1 MKQMMI
7 YNTLSRKKE
16 PFVPVHE
23 GQVGIY
29 ACGPTVYNYFHIGN
43 ARPFIIFDT
52 LRRFL
57 KHLGYKVTFVQ
68 NFTDI
73 DDKMIRRA
81 NEEGT
86 TVEAIANRYIEEYFK
101 DADALGV
108 QRADVHPRATKH
120 IGEII
125 ALIKKLEKN
134 GLAYA
139 TDNGDVYFD
148 TQAWRSN
155 YGKLIG
161 QNLDDLE
168 SGARI
173 EVGDI
178 KRHPMDFALWKGQK
192 PGEPAWKSPWGM
204 GRPGW
209 HIECSA
215 MSMKYLG
222 ETFDIHC
229 GGVDLIFPHHE
240 NEIAQSE
247 GATGKPFA
255 RYWMHNGHINVD
267 NRKMSKSAGNFFTVR
282 DIAKE
287 FDPEVV
293 RMFMLSAQYR
303 SPINFSREL
312 LIQAKTALDRLYTAR
327 DNATFALEHAPER
340 ELNDAERVFIER
352 AKAFEDRFDDAMC
365 DDLNTSE
372 ALGVLFEYV
381 RDMNTALSDANA
393 PCKQVIEAGLHSL
406 NVMAHEILGLLM
418 READTTP
425 DEIKQLVQARVEA
438 KKAKNF
444 AEADRLRAEILEKG
458 YSVEDTAKG
467 PLVKKI
473 ARS

>member
-23 GQVGIY
+23 GKVGIY

-57 KHLGYKVTFVQ
+57 KHMGYDVTFVQ

-81 NEEGT
+81 NEEHT
-86 TVEAIANRYIEEYFK
+86 TVDAIAEKYIGEYFK
-101 DADALGV
+101 DAEALGV
-108 QRADVHPRATKH
+108 MKADVHPRATKH

-125 ALIKKLEKN
+125 ALIKKLENK
-134 GLAYA
+134 GLAYEV
-139 TDNGDVYFD
+139 NGDVYFD
-148 TQAWRSN
+148 TQAYRSS
-155 YGKLIG
+155 YGKLSG

-168 SGARI
+168 SGARV

-178 KRHPMDFALWKGQK
+178 KRHPMDFALWKAQK

-229 GGVDLIFPHHE
+229 GGQDLVFPHHE
-240 NEIAQSE
+240 NEVAQSE

-255 RYWMHNGHINVD
+255 RYWMHNGFINV
-267 NRKMSKSAGNFFTVR
+267 NNEKMSKSAGNFFTVR
-282 DIAKE
+282 EIGE
-287 FDPEVV
+287 QFDLEAV
-293 RMFMLSAQYR
+293 RYFMLAAHYR
-303 SPINFSREL
+303 SPLNFSREL
-312 LIQAKTALDRLYTAR
+312 IEQSKAALDRLYNAR
-327 DNATFALEHAPER
+327 DNYEFLLKKGGTVDREPNEAEQKFLDGIPAIRER
-340 ELNDAERVFIER
+340 FI
-352 AKAFEDRFDDAMC
+352 AAMD
-365 DDLNTSE
+365 DDLNTAG
-372 ALGVLFEYV
+372 ALGALFDLVKEGNIV
-381 RDMNTALSDANA
+381 AVTGASTKAVQAALDA
-393 PCKQVIEAGLHSL
+393 L
-406 NVMAHEILGLLM
+406 NELTGVLGLLY
-418 READTTP
+418 RKEETAQDDVEA
-425 DEIKQLVQARVEA
+425 LVQQRQEAR
-438 KKAKNF
+438 KAKNWK
-444 AEADRLRAEILEKG
+444 EADRLRDLITSMGYILE
-458 YSVEDTAKG
+458 DTPQGAK
-467 PLVKKI
+467 VRK
-473 ARS
+473 A

>member
-1 MKQMMI
+1 MKTM
-7 YNTLSRKKE
+7 YVFNTLSRKKE
-16 PFVPVHE
+16 PLVPVHE
-23 GQVGIY
+23 GKVGIY
-29 ACGPTVYNYFHIGN
+29 ACGPTVYNFFHIGN
-43 ARPFIIFDT
+43 ARPFVIFDT

-57 KHLGYKVTFVQ
+57 VHLGYDVKFVQ

-81 NEEGT
+81 NEENT
-86 TVEAIANRYIEEYFK
+86 TVEAIADKYIEEYFK
-101 DADALGV
+101 DAAALGV
-108 QRADVHPRATKH
+108 KPADVHPRATKH

-125 ALIKKLEKN
+125 GLIKKLEAK

-139 TDNGDVYFD
+139 VDNGDVYFD
-148 TQAWRSN
+148 TQAYRSN

-161 QNLDDLE
+161 QDLDDLE

-255 RYWMHNGHINVD
+255 KYWMHNGHINVD
-267 NRKMSKSAGNFFTVR
+267 NKKMSKSAGNFFTVR

-287 FDPEVV
+287 YDLEAV
-293 RMFMLSAQYR
+293 RLFLLSAQYR
-303 SPINFSREL
+303 SPINFSRD
-312 LIQAKTALDRLYTAR
+312 LIMAASSSLERMYTAR
-327 DNATFALEHAPER
+327 NNAIFLLESAPER
-340 ELNDAERVFIER
+340 EMNEDE
-352 AKAFEDRFDDAMC
+352 KAFLDRMQQYIDRFDDAMC
-365 DDLNTSE
+365 DDLNTAD
-372 ALGVLFEYV
+372 ALGVLFEAV
-381 RDMNTALSDANA
+381 RDMNTQFTDAKA
-393 PCKQVIEAGLHSL
+393 PCKAVLEEGLKRFTIMTD
-406 NVMAHEILGLLM
+406 VLGLLSKEYDATPEDIKALV
-418 READTTP
+418 EART
-425 DEIKQLVQARVEA
+425 AA

-444 AEADRLRAEILEKG
+444 AEADRIRAEVLEKG
-458 YSVEDTAKG
+458 YIIEDTAKG
-467 PLVKKI
+467 PKVRK
-473 ARS
+473 A